1 MSRDRSK
8 WKPVTPEYRSWRHM
22 IQRCASHPAYQGR
35 GITVCERWRT
45 YANFLADMG
54 PRPSLDHS
62 LDRVDNDGNYEP
74 SNCRWASAKEQQRN
88 TRSNRLLT
96 FNGQTKCLMDWAL
109 SLGVKFN
116 TLHERLRRGWSVERT
131 LTTSIQGRQ

>member
-1 MSRDRSK
+1 MRALRQVVRQRK
-8 WKPVTPEYRSWRHM
+8 HGVPVM
-22 IQRCASHPAYQGR
+22 GR
-35 GITVCERWRT
+35 VWALIG
-45 YANFLADMG
+45 LALLGKAAMAAG
-54 PRPSLDHS
+54 PHCD
-62 LDRVDNDGNYEP
+62 E
-74 SNCRWASAKEQQRN
+74 AKEKAAAAAARCDAAARQCQRN